1 MARLLGLDY
10 GDARIGVAMSD
21 ALGWTAQALTTIARK
36 NPVDVA
42 DSVRQIADIVRQNGV
57 NTVVLGYPKNMNNT
71 EGENCRKVD
80 AFKKRL
86 AGVLAS
92 ECLNADIVLF
102 DERLSTMR
110 AQQIFAETDLAK
122 SKHKQNVDKLA
133 AAIILQGYL
142 DAKHNLQKNEERI
155 MNLDNTN
162 FDENEA
168 FDGDEIEMET
178 IVMTDEDGNDIEYV
192 IIDEFVNADTNYLVM
207 IKAEDADDDE
217 VEAVIFKQVEASE
230 DEFVYEEIDGD
241 EYNML
246 EELLKARMA
255 EFDIDIQ

>member
-1 MARLLGLDY
+1 
-10 GDARIGVAMSD
+10 
-21 ALGWTAQALTTIARK
+21 
-36 NPVDVA
+36 
-42 DSVRQIADIVRQNGV
+42 
-57 NTVVLGYPKNMNNT
+57 
-71 EGENCRKVD
+71 
-80 AFKKRL
+80 
-86 AGVLAS
+86 
-92 ECLNADIVLF
+92 
-102 DERLSTMR
+102 
-110 AQQIFAETDLAK
+110 
-122 SKHKQNVDKLA
+122 VDKLA

-142 DAKHNLQKNEERI
+142 DAKYNLQKNEERI
-155 MNLDNTN
+155 MSVENTN
-162 FDENEA
+162 FEEH
-168 FDGDEIEMET
+168 DGDEIEMET
-178 IVMTDEDGNDIEYV
+178 IVMTDEDGNDVEYV